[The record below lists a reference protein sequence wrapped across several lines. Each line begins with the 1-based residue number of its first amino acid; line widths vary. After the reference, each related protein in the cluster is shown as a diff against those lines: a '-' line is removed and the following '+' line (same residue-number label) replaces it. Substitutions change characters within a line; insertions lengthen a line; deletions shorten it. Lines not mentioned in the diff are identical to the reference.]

1 MDKPLDT
8 DASQTTAQPAVSAI
22 PESSAQVREAYAKTK
37 QELLDALTRKRALD
51 KQLVQCEVQI
61 YNLEATYLSE
71 TSGNAGGN
79 IIQGF
84 DGYLKNPGVNKRR
97 AEVSD
102 ADRMFSN
109 SSSTYAKS
117 LELQAD
123 DSDTASEAVN
133 KFPPQALQT
142 VMLPP
147 APRQQELQTASMQKK
162 DRDRLYQR
170 QKRARKDSRATVS
183 GDENDYSAVGSGS
196 TIRRKRVKNT
206 IDDD

>member
-1 MDKPLDT
+1 MNKPT
-8 DASQTTAQPAVSAI
+8 DADAAKSTAQPSVPATQ
-22 PESSAQVREAYAKTK
+22 ESSAQAREAYAKTK
-37 QELLDALTRKRALD
+37 QELLETLARKRALD
-51 KQLVQCEVQI
+51 KQLIQCEVQI
-61 YNLEATYLSE
+61 YNLEATYLAE

-133 KFPPQALQT
+133 KFTSQALQT

-170 QKRARKDSRATVS
+170 QKRARKDSRATAS

-196 TIRRKRVKNT
+196 TYRRKRAKNT